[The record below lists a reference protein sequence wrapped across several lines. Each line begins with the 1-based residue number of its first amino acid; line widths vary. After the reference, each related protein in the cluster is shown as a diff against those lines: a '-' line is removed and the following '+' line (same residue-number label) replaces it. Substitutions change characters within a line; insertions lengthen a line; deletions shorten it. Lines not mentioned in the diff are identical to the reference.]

1 MAEEK
6 YTIPKDPAYQVEDI
20 RKLQD
25 SDPAS
30 ATDTFN
36 PLIQKVLESI
46 ANVNRRKAELAADG
60 KVSAELLP
68 TGEAGGVAGL
78 GEDGKVPADQLP
90 ALGGHIAQV
99 EPPDNTNLLWV
110 DTSDG
115 NILKFYDAETDAW
128 KPVGAVW
135 S

>member
-6 YTIPKDPAYQVEDI
+6 YTIPQDPAYQVEDI

-46 ANVNRRKAELAADG
+46 ANVNRRTRTIRR
-60 KVSAELLP
+60 V
-68 TGEAGGVAGL
+68 
-78 GEDGKVPADQLP
+78 
-90 ALGGHIAQV
+90 
-99 EPPDNTNLLWV
+99 
-110 DTSDG
+110 
-115 NILKFYDAETDAW
+115 
-128 KPVGAVW
+128 
-135 S
+135 